1 MFIIT
6 KEELEHMSETQL
18 RALYHSII
26 ADLVRRNISAAHC
39 PLTSITLANI
49 QAVLRR
55 KQALRPCP
63 PRF

>member
-26 ADLVRRNISAAHC
+26 TDLVRRNLSAAHC
-39 PLTSITLANI
+39 PLTSISLANI
-49 QAVLRR
+49 QTVLRR
-55 KQALRPCP
+55 KQVRRPYALR
-63 PRF
+63 F